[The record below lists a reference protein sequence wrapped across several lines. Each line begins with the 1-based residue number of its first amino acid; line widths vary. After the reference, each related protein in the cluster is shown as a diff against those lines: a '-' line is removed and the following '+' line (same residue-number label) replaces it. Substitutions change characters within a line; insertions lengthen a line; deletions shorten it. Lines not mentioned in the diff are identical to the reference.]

1 MTVVGIQWPAPT
13 LRALPRTVTAF
24 QFETVESFTTRLARA
39 NHVEPQDLRPLVGTA
54 DSHRVERLATLSG
67 YPPLVLRA
75 RLRGLSPNDGHAT
88 RQRAHS
94 RPACRWCSAR
104 RGATEPVHCWFP
116 NHVTVCHRHQRWIG
130 PSAQTWADQA
140 DLATHHRVLAAA
152 KRHKRLCRQYQT
164 EIVDAA
170 MDDALRIMV
179 RQRIFAGQ
187 PHHDIANAGGPAR
200 WSTRRHVS
208 THVATYPLVVEL
220 SAIITTIRPQLLYA
234 ENPSQAIA
242 GFHARASA
250 AFAHTNGTSVEKA
263 LHDWLH
269 DQHLIRNS
277 ISATARTPPARL
289 RLASR

>member
-1 MTVVGIQWPAPT
+1 MTVAGIQWPEPT
-13 LRALPRTVTAF
+13 LRALPRTLTAF
-24 QFETVESFTTRLARA
+24 QFETVESFITRLAHA
-39 NHVEPQDLRPLVGTA
+39 NHVEPQDLRPLIGGV
-54 DSHRVERLATLSG
+54 DRRRLERLGTLSG
-67 YPPLVLRA
+67 YPPLVLLA
-75 RLRGLSPNDGHAT
+75 RLRGLSPNDRHAT

-140 DLATHHRVLAAA
+140 DLATHHRVLTAA
-152 KRHKRLCRQYQT
+152 KRHKRLCLRHPPET
-164 EIVDAA
+164 IDAA
-170 MDDALRIMV
+170 MNDALRIML

-187 PHHDIANAGGPAR
+187 PHHDIADVSGAPR

-220 SAIITTIRPQLLYA
+220 SAIIAAVRPQLLHA
-234 ENPSQAIA
+234 TDPSEAIA

-250 AFAHTNGTSVEKA
+250 AFADTSGTSVERA
-263 LHDWLH
+263 LHDWLY
-269 DQHLIRNS
+269 DQHLIRNAVN
-277 ISATARTPPARL
+277 ATARTPPAR
-289 RLASR
+289 